1 MLSTYYDYNDELGS
15 HRLKVTPEVVDWP
28 HLASLPQSHQS
39 QNANGHEI
47 MKLLKRNHSL
57 LLLILGSHFSFFMP
71 LLRI

>member
-1 MLSTYYDYNDELGS
+1 MMFTSNIDLVTPVILSTHYNYNDELGS

-47 MKLLKRNHSL
+47 MKLNEKSF
-57 LLLILGSHFSFFMP
+57 LIQL
-71 LLRI
+71 